1 MEKNIY
7 VVFSC
12 THYRVGKMI
21 RALTRG
27 QYNHVSIA
35 LDRDLSRMYSFARR
49 YYSTPLLGGFV
60 KESLSRYYF
69 NGKASNCTICQIPV
83 SATQYTTLEKQLEKM
98 YAHKEQYL
106 YNYLS
111 VLTVPFRR
119 RVPVRNALLCV
130 EFVADILSRLD
141 TPVASGKFYTV
152 RTLSTL
158 LEAFAIY
165 TGTMPM
171 STEYDRDYFAPKPV
185 THPLI
190 TSLRNIFALFPRL
203 HKSHEKPHSNEQYH

>member
-7 VVFSC
+7 VVFSH
-12 THYRVGKMI
+12 THYRIGKII

-60 KESLSRYYF
+60 KESLCRYHV
-69 NGKASNCTICQIPV
+69 NGKSSTCSICQIPV
-83 SATQYTTLEKQLEKM
+83 SAAQYTAIEKQMDEM
-98 YAHKEQYL
+98 YAHQEQYL

-111 VLTVPFRR
+111 LLTVPFRR

-130 EFVADILSRLD
+130 EFAANILSQLD
-141 TPVASGKFYTV
+141 TSVKEGKFYT
-152 RTLSTL
+152 TTDLYTL
-158 LEAFAIY
+158 LAPYSVY
-165 TGTMPM
+165 TGIMPLP
-171 STEYDRDYFAPKPV
+171 TEQDDGFFKENPVPHPHTATIRDM
-185 THPLI
+185 
-190 TSLRNIFALFPRL
+190 FALLPRFG
-203 HKSHEKPHSNEQYH
+203 KNASP